1 MAGPLPRTRR
11 CTGYRQTRFR
21 SGLAVL
27 AALVLAGA
35 AGSVVGQ
42 APARA
47 PAAQPVR
54 VIAFG
59 GVSTVPLR
67 IAETQGIF
75 ARHGVKVVAEFTPN
89 SQVLRDGLA
98 AGKYDVA
105 HAAVDNAVAMV
116 EAAGADIVIVMGGDD
131 SMNELV
137 VQPAVESVAALRGK
151 TAIVD
156 APNTAYALQL
166 RKILLGRGLVAGED
180 YTLKPIG
187 GTPQRL
193 QAMLQDKEYAA
204 SMLNP
209 PFSIQARREGL
220 KSLGFASQLIGPY
233 QGIGAFAL
241 RSWARDN
248 RQALVRY
255 MSAYIEALRWFLD
268 PANKTDAVAFLTT
281 GLELQA
287 GVAGETYAQAAAS
300 PGGLAPDARLS
311 IDGLKNVLKLR
322 AEIERQWNGTAPPPE
337 RYYDLTYHEAALS
350 RLASS
355 QGREPAPRA
364 K

>member
-1 MAGPLPRTRR
+1 MRGRNHDSAWPRARR
-11 CTGYRQTRFR
+11 ITGYRQARALC
-21 SGLAVL
+21 GLGVL
-27 AALVLAGA
+27 ATLILAGA
-35 AGSVVGQ
+35 AGSRAAQ
-42 APARA
+42 A

-59 GVSTVPLR
+59 GVSTVPLL
-67 IAETQGIF
+67 IAEARGIF
-75 ARHGVKVVAEFTPN
+75 SRHGVKVVVEFTPN

-116 EAAGADIVIVMGGDD
+116 ETAGADVVIVMGSDD

-151 TAIVD
+151 TIIVD

-180 YTLKPIG
+180 YTVKPIG

-193 QAMLQDKEYAA
+193 EAMLQNTEYAA

-209 PFSIQARREGL
+209 PFSLQARREGL

-248 RQALVRY
+248 RQTLIRY
-255 MSAYIEALRWFLD
+255 MAAYIEALRWFLD
-268 PANKTDAVAFLTT
+268 PANKTDAIAFLAT
-281 GLELQA
+281 GLKLQA

-322 AEIERQWNGTAPPPE
+322 AEIERQWDGTPPPAE

-350 RLASS
+350 RLAGRTKSS
-355 QGREPAPRA
+355 KVGL
-364 K
+364 